1 MHQTLTTIQTHL
13 ENLITQVQLTVPND
27 EPFGNAH
34 SNWSFPGLTRAELI
48 EEAQS
53 IVNLIEDQGSDNLG
67 DHEVRL
73 QDYVR
78 RLQHLQQQTV
88 AQIWG
93 NAGQAVPAYLLTLQ
107 GLRKSLEPV
116 LTRDGRV
123 EAAAKLKRLA
133 QQLRGMES
141 RLNSLDPRTAALSTM
156 VERIE
161 QAYTAAD
168 QLPADLDTLAEARQK
183 ITDLVKDA
191 TRDQGD
197 VLRIRE
203 GAGELDEQ
211 LNKIADDAKAVL
223 AHCETAYS
231 AATSVGLAAA
241 FSERSSVLSK
251 SMWFWVAGLVAAL
264 AAGSYFGSAQL
275 HSLTELFKVPNIA
288 ASVVFLNLLLSVL
301 SVGAP
306 VWFAWLATKQ
316 IGQRFRLAEDYAF
329 KASISRA
336 YEGFRREAARFDK
349 DMEAK
354 LLTSALTRLDE
365 LPLRLV
371 ETDSHGSPWHELASS
386 NVVKQAMQAVPG
398 FSEQIKDLASK
409 ALATVT
415 TPKVPVTSA
424 SSGEDAASSGKNKGG
439 DA

>member
-1 MHQTLTTIQTHL
+1 MHNTLIAIQARL
-13 ENLITQVQLTVPND
+13 RELVSQVQASVPND

-34 SNWSFPGLTRAELI
+34 ANWSFPGLTRAELI
-48 EEAQS
+48 EEAEA
-53 IVNLIEDQGSDNLG
+53 IVDLIEERGGDDLG
-67 DHEVRL
+67 EHEARL

-78 RLQHLQQQTV
+78 RLQHLQQHTV
-88 AQIWG
+88 AQLWG
-93 NAGQAVPAYLLTLQ
+93 QAGQAVPAYMLTLQ
-107 GLRKSLEPV
+107 GLRKALGPV
-116 LTRDGRV
+116 LTQDERA
-123 EAAAKLKRLA
+123 EAASKLKRLT
-133 QQLRGMES
+133 QQLRGMEA
-141 RLNSLDPRTAALSTM
+141 RLNGLEPRATELNTM
-156 VERIE
+156 VDRIE
-161 QAYTAAD
+161 QAYHAAD
-168 QLPADLDTLAEARQK
+168 QLPTDLETLAEARQK
-183 ITDLVKDA
+183 VTALIKDA

-203 GAGELDEQ
+203 SAGELDKQ
-211 LNKIADDAKAVL
+211 LNKIAGDAKAVL
-223 AHCETAYS
+223 ERCETAYS

-241 FSERSSVLSK
+241 FSERSSTLSK
-251 SMWFWVAGLVAAL
+251 SMWVWVAGLVGAL

-275 HSLTELFKVPNIA
+275 HSLAELFKVPNVA
-288 ASVVFLNLLLSVL
+288 TSVVLLNLLLSVL

-306 VWFAWLATKQ
+306 VWFAWLSTKQ

-371 ETDSHGSPWHELASS
+371 ETDCHGSPWHELASS
-386 NVVKQAMQAVPG
+386 NVVKQAMQAIPG

-409 ALATVT
+409 ALVTVT
-415 TPKVPVTSA
+415 SPKVPVASISSA
-424 SSGEDAASSGKNKGG
+424 EDAQSSGKNKVG

>member
-1 MHQTLTTIQTHL
+1 MHETLETIQARL
-13 ENLITQVQLTVPND
+13 EKLIAQVQSAIPND

-34 SNWSFPGLTRAELI
+34 GNWSFPGLTREELI

-53 IVNLIEDQGSDNLG
+53 IADLIEDQGGDDLG
-67 DHEVRL
+67 EHEVRL

-78 RLQHLQQQTV
+78 RLQHLQDQTV
-88 AQIWG
+88 PQLWG
-93 NAGQAVPAYLLTLQ
+93 NAAQAVPAYMLTLQ
-107 GLRKSLEPV
+107 GLRKALEPV
-116 LTRDGRV
+116 LTRDARA
-123 EAAAKLKRLA
+123 EADSKLRKLT
-133 QQLRGMES
+133 QQLRGMEL
-141 RLNSLDPRTAALSTM
+141 RIKALDPRTTALNTM

-161 QAYTAAD
+161 QAYNAAD
-168 QLPADLDTLAEARQK
+168 QLPADLESLSEARQK
-183 ITDLVKDA
+183 IAELVADA
-191 TRDQGD
+191 TRHQGD

-203 GAGELDEQ
+203 DAGELDKQ
-211 LNKIADDAKAVL
+211 LNKIADEAKSVL
-223 AHCETAYS
+223 DHCQTAYS

-241 FSERSSVLSK
+241 FSERSNTLSK
-251 SMWFWVAGLVAAL
+251 SMWFWVGGLVAAL

-275 HSLTELFKVPNIA
+275 HSLAELFKVPNVST
-288 ASVVFLNLLLSVL
+288 SVVALNLLLSVL

-306 VWFAWLATKQ
+306 VWFAWLSTKQ

-386 NVVKQAMQAVPG
+386 SLVKQAMQAVPG
-398 FSEQIKDLASK
+398 FAEQVKDLANK
-409 ALATVT
+409 ALVAATPAKISAK
-415 TPKVPVTSA
+415 PKPKALRSN
-424 SSGEDAASSGKNKGG
+424 GEEDADGG
-439 DA
+439 A

>member
-13 ENLITQVQLTVPND
+13 ENLITQVQSTVPND

-34 SNWSFPGLTRAELI
+34 NNWSFPGLTRAELI

-78 RLQHLQQQTV
+78 RLQYLQQNTV
-88 AQIWG
+88 AQLWG
-93 NAGQAVPAYLLTLQ
+93 NAGQAVPAYLFTLQ
-107 GLRKSLEPV
+107 GLRKALAPALNNDSH
-116 LTRDGRV
+116 T
-123 EAAAKLKRLA
+123 EAVAKLKKLA
-133 QQLRGMES
+133 NQLRSLEA
-141 RLNSLDPRTAALSTM
+141 RLKGLEPRTTSLNTM

-161 QAYTAAD
+161 QAYNAAD
-168 QLPADLDTLAEARQK
+168 QLPTDLESLSEARQK
-183 ITDLVKDA
+183 IADLVRDA
-191 TRDQGD
+191 TRDQDD
-197 VLRIRE
+197 VLRIRKD
-203 GAGELDEQ
+203 ADEFDKQ
-211 LNKIADDAKAVL
+211 LKKSASDANAVL
-223 AHCETAYS
+223 ERCETAYS

-241 FSERSSVLSK
+241 FSERSSTLST
-251 SMWFWVAGLVAAL
+251 SMWFWVAGLVCAL
-264 AAGSYFGSAQL
+264 AVGSYFGSGQL
-275 HSLTELFKVPNIA
+275 HSLSELFKIPD
-288 ASVVFLNLLLSVL
+288 ASTSVIVLNLMLSIL

-349 DMEAK
+349 DMEAR

-386 NVVKQAMQAVPG
+386 DIVRKALKAVPG
-398 FSEQIKDLASK
+398 FTEQVKDLASK
-409 ALATVT
+409 AIVAVAPTKMQPKT
-415 TPKVPVTSA
+415 TPKSA
-424 SSGEDAASSGKNKGG
+424 PEQDG
-439 DA
+439 